1 MSDSSLVTNSMA
13 ARGYY
18 QGNVAVAK
26 EARKN
31 ASDTLTAAQHHQL
44 LNNVHKAQKDKDK
57 LVRDMIAGM
66 TWGLETGEFKL
77 NKDDPEEY
85 LRHYFGA
92 NLTQAAEDRDED
104 EDDLAAEVLVAAAAV
119 AVVPAE
125 AARGSSG
132 TGGIGGGRRSKARR
146 SRKARRSKARRSK
159 ARRSKARRSKARR
172 SKARRSK
179 ARRSKARRS
188 RRR

>member
-1 MSDSSLVTNSMA
+1 MLASSLVRNTMA
-13 ARGYY
+13 ARGHY
-18 QGNVAVAK
+18 QGNLAVAK

-31 ASDTLTAAQHHQL
+31 ASDNLTAAQHHQL

-66 TWGLETGEFKL
+66 TWGLETGAFKL
-77 NKDDPEEY
+77 DKDDPEQY

-132 TGGIGGGRRSKARR
+132 TGGVSTATTTTGRSNSAKNT
-146 SRKARRSKARRSK
+146 
-159 ARRSKARRSKARR
+159 
-172 SKARRSK
+172 
-179 ARRSKARRS
+179 
-188 RRR
+188 